1 MLSKIRFASEY
12 LLYRLRAFKLHGVHS
27 PFVFNLY
34 NQVILHTGSFY
45 AYPKVEQL
53 RSKLLQDSRQ
63 LQVTDL
69 GAGSKVVNYR
79 LRKVKD
85 IARTSAKQ
93 PRYAQLLFRLVNHFQ
108 PETIFDLGT
117 SLGITTS
124 YMAEAARSSNFNT
137 FEGCPNVARV
147 ARDNF
152 KKMGLKQVQLVE
164 GNLND
169 TLEQQLGQI
178 EKLDFAF
185 FDGNHRYE
193 PTMRYFTACLAKSHE
208 QSVFVIDDLYW
219 SSEMKRAWQEIK
231 KHPQVLQ
238 TIDLFFI
245 GLVFFRK
252 TQPKEHFTLAF

>member
-1 MLSKIRFASEY
+1 MLSKIRFATEY
-12 LLYRLRAFKLHGVHS
+12 LLYRLRAFKLHGAHS
-27 PFVFNLY
+27 PFVFSLY
-34 NQVILHTGSFY
+34 NQVILHSGNFY
-45 AYPKVEQL
+45 AYSKVEKL
-53 RSKLLQDSRQ
+53 RKELLRDNRQ

-69 GAGSKVVNYR
+69 GAGSKIVNYKKR
-79 LRKVKD
+79 RVKD
-85 IARTSAKQ
+85 IARTSAK
-93 PRYAQLLFRLVNHFQ
+93 PVKYAQLLFRLVNHFQ
-108 PETIFDLGT
+108 PAILFDLGT

-124 YMAEAARSSNFNT
+124 YMAEAAGNSTFYT

-147 ARDNF
+147 AKENF
-152 KKMGLKQVQLVE
+152 KNLGLKQIQLIE

-169 TLEQQLGQI
+169 TLERQLEKI
-178 EKLDFAF
+178 EQLDFAF

-193 PTMRYFTACLAKSHE
+193 PTMRYFNACLAKAHE

-219 SSEMKRAWQEIK
+219 SSEMKKAWQEIK

-238 TIDLFFI
+238 TVDLFFI